1 VKERD
6 VELVHV
12 RTNEHVADIFTK
24 PLKIKNV
31 LLFTEEAWSYDDG

>member
-24 PLKIKNV
+24 PLKIKKCSV
-31 LLFTEEAWSYDDG
+31 IYRRSLEL